1 MRFELFIAR
10 RYLRAKRRL
19 SFISIISGISVGGV
33 LVGVAALT
41 IVLSVMNGF
50 EEEVQKRIVGTTAHV
65 IVLAHSGAGMRLDE
79 GLLER
84 IQAVDGVVAAAPF
97 IYSKCMVTADGVT
110 DGIAVKG
117 IDLDRER
124 LVTDVYENTKPQVA
138 SIDPGAG
145 IRGIVLGTYL
155 AGALGVSVGDEVVLT
170 SPMEGS
176 ATIFGIIPRVK
187 RFHVVGIF
195 TSGMYDYDSSLGY
208 ISLEAAEEYV
218 GHAGY
223 VTGVEVKVKDMYR
236 APDIGDSIVAAL
248 GGFPYAASNWIE
260 LNRNLF
266 SWMKMEKIVM
276 FVILMLIVAVAAF
289 NIISSLIMVVMEKR
303 RDIGIMKSMGATS
316 GSVMRIFMVEGVVVG
331 MIGTILGSVVGF
343 AGCYLLQ
350 KYKFI
355 TLPGDVYFIDR
366 LPVKMEAG
374 DFVMVALAVVGVCF
388 VATIY
393 PSWKASRLVPV
404 DAIKYE

>member
-33 LVGVAALT
+33 LIGVAALT

-65 IVLAHSGAGMRLDE
+65 IVLAHSDAGMKLDE

-97 IYSKCMVTADGVT
+97 IYSKCMVTAGGVT

-124 LVTDVYENTKPQVA
+124 RVTDVYENTKPQVA
-138 SIDPGAG
+138 SIDPGVG

-208 ISLEAAEEYV
+208 VSLEAAEEFV
-218 GHAGY
+218 GRAGY
-223 VTGVEVKVKDMYR
+223 VTGVEVKVKDMYM
-236 APDIGDSIVAAL
+236 APVIGDSIVAAL

-316 GSVMRIFMVEGVVVG
+316 RSVMRIFMVEGVVVG

-343 AGCYLLQ
+343 VGCYLLQ

-393 PSWKASRLVPV
+393 PSWKASRMVPV

>member
-1 MRFELFIAR
+1 
-10 RYLRAKRRL
+10 
-19 SFISIISGISVGGV
+19 
-33 LVGVAALT
+33 
-41 IVLSVMNGF
+41 
-50 EEEVQKRIVGTTAHV
+50 
-65 IVLAHSGAGMRLDE
+65 
-79 GLLER
+79 
-84 IQAVDGVVAAAPF
+84 
-97 IYSKCMVTADGVT
+97 
-110 DGIAVKG
+110 
-117 IDLDRER
+117 
-124 LVTDVYENTKPQVA
+124 
-138 SIDPGAG
+138 
-145 IRGIVLGTYL
+145 
-155 AGALGVSVGDEVVLT
+155 
-170 SPMEGS
+170 
-176 ATIFGIIPRVK
+176 
-187 RFHVVGIF
+187 
-195 TSGMYDYDSSLGY
+195 
-208 ISLEAAEEYV
+208 
-218 GHAGY
+218 
-223 VTGVEVKVKDMYR
+223 
-236 APDIGDSIVAAL
+236 
-248 GGFPYAASNWIE
+248 
-260 LNRNLF
+260 
-266 SWMKMEKIVM
+266 
-276 FVILMLIVAVAAF
+276 VAAF